1 MNESQSQ
8 PKPRRNK
15 WIKKFYL
22 SAFVVISFTL
32 YALEKPFNNASAGQN
47 SNAQLPNP
55 QVAQLIFTLT
65 APPPTSN
72 PSTLIPPTS
81 SPPAADQPT
90 ATESPQPVV
99 LPTDTPVPPPTANKG
114 IFKDG
119 TYNGPEIDA
128 FYGLVRVQT
137 IIRNGKIAN
146 VQFLE
151 YPSDRRTSVRINN
164 FAVPLLQQEA
174 IQAQTANV
182 DFISG
187 ATLTSQAF
195 EMSLQSALNQAKN

>member
-1 MNESQSQ
+1 M
-8 PKPRRNK
+8 
-15 WIKKFYL
+15 
-22 SAFVVISFTL
+22 
-32 YALEKPFNNASAGQN
+32 
-47 SNAQLPNP
+47 
-55 QVAQLIFTLT
+55 
-65 APPPTSN
+65 
-72 PSTLIPPTS
+72 
-81 SPPAADQPT
+81 
-90 ATESPQPVV
+90 
-99 LPTDTPVPPPTANKG
+99 
-114 IFKDG
+114 
-119 TYNGPEIDA
+119 
-128 FYGLVRVQT
+128 RVQT